1 MMKMLI
7 KLDEDKIRA
16 DGKYDVVAVWKWI
29 DKRFENAC
37 TKEIQSDG
45 AVLYSGDPQRD
56 YYTCIGLAYLALR
69 EQKWFAS
76 YCRQWIWYDNDDDE
90 ELPYQDMNVLLRE
103 KHDNPLFA
111 RV

>member
-16 DGKYDVVAVWKWI
+16 DGQYDVAAVWNWI

-56 YYTCIGLAYLALR
+56 YYTCINIAVITLKRTDFFG
-69 EQKWFAS
+69 K
-76 YCRQWIWYDNDDDE
+76 YCVEWIWYDNDNDE
-90 ELPYQDMNVLLRE
+90 NLPLQDIDVLSRQR
-103 KHDNPLFA
+103 KTNRFFA
-111 RV
+111 V